1 MTGTR
6 LSTRSITAFRMRSFS
21 SVVKVGLSA
30 VVPLTM
36 IAWALFSSK
45 KLTCAFKA
53 SRLTLLF
60 VKGVVS
66 ATPTPSNKCV
76 ILIRSF

>member
-6 LSTRSITAFRMRSFS
+6 LSTRSITVFRMRSFS

-45 KLTCAFKA
+45 KLTCAF
-53 SRLTLLF
+53 
-60 VKGVVS
+60 
-66 ATPTPSNKCV
+66 
-76 ILIRSF
+76 SFED